1 MRLLM
6 EVEAR
11 VNQADGLHKNEVS
24 LGNFALKICMLAIHK
39 NILNELFD
47 HFFIS
52 FLKVI
57 DSFSTMKPFEP
68 FRLVF

>member
-24 LGNFALKICMLAIHK
+24 FLNLCFRYLLCMLAIH
-39 NILNELFD
+39 L
-47 HFFIS
+47 S
-52 FLKVI
+52 FLKKFLTI
-57 DSFSTMKPFEP
+57 FNFIFEGD
-68 FRLVF
+68 

>member
-24 LGNFALKICMLAIHK
+24 LGIFALNICMLAIHLSFLK
-39 NILNELFD
+39 EFFD
-47 HFFIS
+47 HF
-52 FLKVI
+52 
-57 DSFSTMKPFEP
+57 
-68 FRLVF
+68 

>member
-24 LGNFALKICMLAIHK
+24 LEILA
-39 NILNELFD
+39 F
-47 HFFIS
+47 
-52 FLKVI
+52 
-57 DSFSTMKPFEP
+57 
-68 FRLVF
+68 